1 MIEKIKNIEK
11 DVGRLSSL
19 QKLLLT
25 TDGSIT
31 NTLEILTG
39 NEVKIETIYQEIG
52 KADDYLAERLNIS
65 KGDEINER
73 VVRIYNSINN
83 KTLIYAKSYAPL
95 KRANDQFSNDLF
107 RADIPIGKILKKY
120 KIESRR
126 EIKNINFLRADK
138 KISQVFGIF
147 ENEILLCR
155 NYSIIKDGEILI
167 DIYEM
172 FPYNNF
178 QNEFKVVIETP
189 SRLHLTLIDLNGID
203 GRVDGGI
210 GITLSKPTFLVEA
223 KISDELRVFG
233 LKGRAEDHL
242 IDQRNHIL
250 TAAKRM
256 LDYLGV
262 KTNVEFRVRE
272 DYPIHIGLG
281 SGTQMSL
288 AAGKAVAELF
298 DKELNAADISK
309 IVGRG
314 GTSGIGTA
322 AFENGGFI
330 LDGGHSFGEIGDKKD
345 YAPSAASV
353 ASPPP
358 VIARYNFPE
367 EWNILI
373 ATPKID
379 RKLYGSE
386 EVDIFKNFCP
396 IDLSDVRELSHIIL
410 LKMIPSL
417 LEKDICSFGE
427 SINRIQKIGF
437 KKVELDL
444 QPEVIIDLM
453 DLIRDLGAAGAGLS
467 SFGPTVYGI
476 IDKDSKEIETNVKNF
491 LGKDGEAFV
500 TKARNFGARV
510 RKF

>member
-1 MIEKIKNIEK
+1 MIEKIKGIEK

-31 NTLEILTG
+31 NTLEVLTG
-39 NEVKIETIYQEIG
+39 NEVKIETIYQAIG
-52 KADDYLAERLNIS
+52 RADEYLAERLNIS

-73 VVRIYNSINN
+73 IVRICNSIND

-95 KRANDQFSNDLF
+95 KRANDPFSNDLF
-107 RADIPIGKILKKY
+107 KADIPIGKILERY

-126 EIKNINFLRADK
+126 EIKDINFLHADK

-147 ENEILLCR
+147 EKEILLWR

-172 FPYNNF
+172 FPYNSF
-178 QNEFKVVIETP
+178 QNEFKVIVETP

-210 GITLSKPTFLVEA
+210 GITLSKPTFLLEA
-223 KISDELRVFG
+223 KISDELQVFG
-233 LKGRAEDHL
+233 LKERPEDHL
-242 IDQRNHIL
+242 IDQKNHIL

-262 KTNVEFRVRE
+262 KTSVEFRVRE
-272 DYPIHIGLG
+272 DYPLHVGLG
-281 SGTQMSL
+281 SGTQMSI
-288 AAGKAVAELF
+288 ATGKAVAELF
-298 DKELNAADISK
+298 DKEINAKDIAK

-322 AFENGGFI
+322 SFASGGFI
-330 LDGGHSFGEIGDKKD
+330 LDGGHSFGEMGDKKD
-345 YAPSAASV
+345 YVPSSISV

-358 VIARYNFPE
+358 VIARYDFPE
-367 EWNILI
+367 EWNILAVI
-373 ATPKID
+373 PDID
-379 RKLYGSE
+379 RKLYGRE
-386 EVDIFKNFCP
+386 EVDVFKNFCP
-396 IDLSDVRELSHIIL
+396 IDLSEVRELSHIIL
-410 LKMIPSL
+410 LKMIPSII
-417 LEKDICSFGE
+417 ERDIYSFGE
-427 SINRIQKIGF
+427 SINRIQTIGF
-437 KKVELDL
+437 KKIEWEL
-444 QPEVIIDLM
+444 QPEILKELTDLVT
-453 DLIRDLGAAGAGLS
+453 DLGAEGAGLS
-467 SFGPTVYGI
+467 SFGPTVYGVT
-476 IDKDSKEIETNVKNF
+476 DKDAKEIETKVKKF
-491 LGKDGEAFV
+491 LGHRGEVIV